1 MRVQG
6 PPPNS
11 WVSGKKA
18 GWKKARPD
26 SASRMKQ
33 MPTTQWLARSE
44 AL

>member
-11 WVSGKKA
+11 WVSQEEGRVEERQ
-18 GWKKARPD
+18 ARQGQQD
-26 SASRMKQ
+26 EADA
-33 MPTTQWLARSE
+33 TTQWLARSE